1 MRLDASRMAW
11 QIGCGIDGNPSPDA
25 GGIAGRET
33 PRWSYGALA
42 SLRDLRYRLEAI
54 AARLGF
60 VFLRALPVDAAS
72 ALGGWLGRRIGP
84 LLSAHRVA
92 ERNLRRALPHL
103 TDAEVSR
110 TLRAMW
116 DNLGRVL
123 AECAK
128 LPALLTDTSR
138 VEMVDDT
145 DLARRLKED
154 GIGAILISAHFGNWE
169 LSALP
174 GYRVGLQQH
183 NFYRAPNNL
192 YMDGLIRQ
200 LRSPLAPGG
209 FLRKSAEGGRKA
221 FVLLRQGHHIGM
233 LVDQKQN
240 EGIAVPFFGRDAMTT
255 PTPAIFAHRL
265 GVPIAAARVER
276 LKGARF
282 RIIGYSIELASTG
295 DRDADIRETT
305 RRINALLESWIRER
319 PEQWLWA
326 HRRWPD

>member
-1 MRLDASRMAW
+1 
-11 QIGCGIDGNPSPDA
+11 
-25 GGIAGRET
+25 
-33 PRWSYGALA
+33 
-42 SLRDLRYRLEAI
+42 
-54 AARLGF
+54 
-60 VFLRALPVDAAS
+60 
-72 ALGGWLGRRIGP
+72 
-84 LLSAHRVA
+84 
-92 ERNLRRALPHL
+92 
-103 TDAEVSR
+103 
-110 TLRAMW
+110 
-116 DNLGRVL
+116 
-123 AECAK
+123 
-128 LPALLTDTSR
+128 
-138 VEMVDDT
+138 
-145 DLARRLKED
+145 
-154 GIGAILISAHFGNWE
+154 
-169 LSALP
+169 
-174 GYRVGLQQH
+174 
-183 NFYRAPNNL
+183 
-192 YMDGLIRQ
+192 
-200 LRSPLAPGG
+200 LAPGG